1 MGEDFTRLPP
11 ADIRPPSL
19 VPGIPELVA
28 GFTALW
34 GEGGDGRPDLGR
46 TFTRRE
52 RSGKERALARF
63 VDALRSETKRPPM
76 SAPDREAT
84 QKRIFGVFD
93 HFARQALDWQDRHID
108 ILIGGGFDRG
118 STEFVRMAR
127 EFTPGT
133 SSGDVFQACR
143 NVWVANGLQRLL
155 GLPVRLTPAIFAYSM
170 LYPLTDNYLDDPAAT
185 DETKQAFNSRLR
197 SRLGGHDVTPA
208 NPRERTIFD
217 LVSMIEGDF
226 PRAGHPQVFES
237 LIAIHEA
244 QTKSLRLLRSEGLR
258 TEGEIASIGL
268 EKGGASVLADGCL
281 VSGFL
286 APGQVEFLFG
296 FGAYLQ
302 LMDDLEDVIED
313 GNAGLRT
320 VFSRSAGREPLDA
333 VTDRLFRFGAKV
345 LKRLD
350 GFGVPDAEPLRELVR
365 SSLSQGVVTTAG
377 RFKRLY
383 TRSYLKALEAHS
395 PFRFS
400 FNNRQR
406 RRLERRRAALTRLF
420 ESFAKA

>member
-1 MGEDFTRLPP
+1 MGEESTHLRP
-11 ADIRPPSL
+11 ASIRPPSL

-34 GEGGDGRPDLGR
+34 REGGDGRPDLGR

-63 VDALRSETKRPPM
+63 VDALRSETNRPPM
-76 SAPDREAT
+76 STADREAA
-84 QKRIFGVFD
+84 QKRIFGAFD

-127 EFTPGT
+127 EFAPGT

-155 GLPVRLTPAIFAYSM
+155 GLPVRLTPAIFAYSL
-170 LYPLTDNYLDDPAAT
+170 LYPFTDNYLDDPAAT

-197 SRLGGHDVTPA
+197 SRLEGHDVTPA

-226 PRAGHPQVFES
+226 ARSEHPQVFES

-244 QTKSLRLLRSEGLR
+244 QTKSLRLLRSEELR
-258 TEGEIASIGL
+258 TEEEIAAIGL

-281 VSGFL
+281 VSGSL

-313 GNAGLRT
+313 GDAGLRT
-320 VFSRSAGREPLDA
+320 IFSRSAGREPLDA
-333 VTDRLFRFGAKV
+333 VTDRLFRFGARV
-345 LKRLD
+345 LERLD

-365 SSLSQGVVTTAG
+365 TSLSQGVVTTAG

-406 RRLERRRAALTRLF
+406 RKLLRRRAAFTRLF
-420 ESFAKA
+420 ESFAS

>member
-1 MGEDFTRLPP
+1 M
-11 ADIRPPSL
+11 
-19 VPGIPELVA
+19 
-28 GFTALW
+28 ALW
-34 GEGGDGRPDLGR
+34 RGGGDGRPDLGQ

-52 RSGKERALARF
+52 RSGKERAQARF
-63 VDALRSETKRPPM
+63 IDALRAEAERPPLTA
-76 SAPDREAT
+76 SEREASER
-84 QKRIFGVFD
+84 RIFGAFD
-93 HFARQALDWQDRHID
+93 RFAREALDWQDRHID

-127 EFTPGT
+127 EFAPGM

-170 LYPLTDNYLDDPAAT
+170 LYPMTDNYLDDPAAS
-185 DETKQAFNSRLR
+185 DETKQAFSSRLR
-197 SRLGGHDVTPA
+197 SRLEGHEVTPA
-208 NPRERTIFD
+208 NPREKTIFD
-217 LVSMIEGDF
+217 FVSMIEGDF
-226 PRAGHPQVFES
+226 ARSGHPQVFES

-244 QTKSLRLLRSEGLR
+244 QVKSLRLLRSEGLR
-258 TEGEIASIGL
+258 TEEDIAAISL

-281 VSGFL
+281 VSGSL

-313 GNAGLRT
+313 GETGLRT
-320 VFSRSAGREPLDA
+320 VFSRLAGREPLDI
-333 VTDRLFRFGAKV
+333 VTDRLLRFGAKV
-345 LKRLD
+345 LERLD

-365 SSLSQGVVTTAG
+365 TSLSQGIITTAG

-383 TRSYLKALEAHS
+383 TRSYLKGLEAHS

-406 RRLERRRAALTRLF
+406 RKLLRRRAAFVRLF
-420 ESFAKA
+420 ESFAS